1 MVQFDKEIMPCS
13 DHSSKR
19 QLVTSNNASP
29 NTTTFWTTIVVSGF
43 SCPLRLANCRGKE
56 HKRQYYK
63 NITYGMAEKMAKTLI
78 P

>member
-19 QLVTSNNASP
+19 QLVTSNASRNA
-29 NTTTFWTTIVVSGF
+29 TTFWTTIVVSGF
-43 SCPLRLANCRGKE
+43 SCPLRLVNCRGKE
-56 HKRQYYK
+56 HKTPILQEY
-63 NITYGMAEKMAKTLI
+63 YGMTEKMAKTLI